1 MFIEETP
8 QELNFRGKYRK
19 YDPNGYYSVYNTG
32 DVVEYLGK
40 RYVAVKATK
49 NIIPLNNIT
58 NWKELEVAS
67 RFFRS
72 EVEPSDTN
80 EGDRWL
86 DITTGIV
93 YTRIR
98 DMNGLHWV
106 EF

>member
-1 MFIEETP
+1 MAVEEKP
-8 QELNFRGKYRK
+8 EELNFRGKYRK
-19 YDPNGYYSVYNTG
+19 YDPYGYYNVYNTG

-40 RYVAVKATK
+40 KYVAVKATK
-49 NIIPLNNIT
+49 NIIPINNT
-58 NWKELEVAS
+58 NNWKELEVAS

-72 EVEPSDTN
+72 EAEPPDTN

-98 DMNGLHWV
+98 DMNGLHWA